1 MGFMRSQTVDGKAAG
16 SFSEA
21 ACLSPPKLAADK
33 AAQLQRARRAHIR
46 HNLTLI
52 DPNEWLESVARRL
65 VRCHVHDVIY
75 PDREHRV
82 PFGVERRR
90 FGIISDDTHNTPV
103 GMETRPQ

>member
-1 MGFMRSQTVDGKAAG
+1 MGFTRSQTVDGKAAG

-82 PFGVERRR
+82 PFGGTAPFR
-90 FGIISDDTHNTPV
+90 DY
-103 GMETRPQ
+103 